1 MRNRL
6 LLFLPVLCLILAL
19 APVAA
24 AAEGT
29 SGSWG
34 DHLAWSYNE
43 ASKTLTISGSGT
55 MPDADETSPP
65 FVNYQ
70 FSIEKVVIGSGVTSI
85 GKSAFAGYS
94 NLSSVEVQGD
104 ITDIGEYAF
113 SGCQELTNVTFV
125 DNVGDIGD
133 NAFAGC
139 SELTNVTFA
148 GDAGNIGGYA
158 FAYCDKLTN
167 MVFTNKVG
175 NIGESA
181 FFDCDKLSSVKFES
195 DVGNIGESAF
205 RDCPSLSDLQFK
217 GSVGDIGVDVIAQC
231 KSLSS
236 ITFGGNVGNIAD
248 RAFDYCSTLT
258 ELQFNGTVGDIGES
272 AFANCEKLASIKF
285 ADNVGNIGY
294 CAFEGC
300 TSLTS
305 FTAQSSTGSI
315 GSRAFFGCTGFHR
328 LLLPEGVIAIGSSAF
343 SGCENLT
350 AIYIPDSVETISS
363 YAFDEELKD
372 IYYGGTEAQWKAISG
387 LPNRDD
393 IPAVH
398 FESEQKFPE
407 TKAGDAATLQRL
419 LEDGRNAGLTEIE
432 LTSNIDMG
440 STTLYVQD
448 KSNIFLDLK
457 GHNITSAAAPVFKI
471 EGSLTVL
478 DSTVDTEPQ
487 VGTDNNVTYAGGK
500 IIGNGSGT
508 VMDVLFGGSFTLRSG
523 MVGSSSGGDPVI
535 QLSGAERV
543 EQNWDGIESTV
554 QIDGGYVEAA
564 DGAAISASGNMA
576 DVTIKDGV
584 VLSRGDAVILIPKTN
599 FPDDTAGVTVLGG
612 TVISK
617 DRGKLSCGIYMAGGS
632 SSSIYGGKII
642 VENGIGVLV
651 RSGGLY
657 IYDTYGE
664 SRWPEIVAGGS
675 GGGAFGDSIRELEAG
690 SKVALDQGTDSSNH
704 RIYYYPSISLA
715 ERFPPTAYPADNT
728 QELKEE
734 PWGNS
739 VQYTFGE
746 ITYYTVTFDPN
757 GGSALNMS
765 TTRTDSS
772 GRITDLPEDPVKTG
786 YVFRGWSTSKDSIT
800 GGFGKG
806 SKIYQDTTLY
816 AVWTP
821 VGAHLIT
828 FLRYEAVSYTVQAR
842 KLTGT
847 DGVLTD
853 WPTPLD
859 GYNGWFTED
868 SSSATAYSQDHVFTK
883 DTEVYARWAPQT
895 SPPYNITFTFE
906 DGRPNDTRQTNAA
919 GKLESWPDAPIK
931 GGHVF
936 MGWYTED
943 GRSVDKETVFS
954 ADSTLHPRWMP
965 EDGYTVKFFL
975 NLTASDTPDETL
987 QTAVQLPATLKSWPR
1002 TPLDENNFFIGWYDH
1017 KTDGSRMA
1025 VDHRFSGNTNA
1036 YAHWIEKS
1044 RAAQEGLSV
1053 ITFDPGD
1060 GSDYDMLI
1068 TDTDHRLLFLPYN
1081 TPVREG
1087 YIFDGWFTQPNGGE
1101 EVTLTTVLNANT
1113 TVYAHWK
1120 STTPPDQTYTLTV
1133 SGGTGGGS
1141 YAEGARAAITADAAP
1156 EGKTFDKWTSSGGGS
1171 FADAASASTIFTM
1184 PANDVTV
1191 TASYKDSTPP
1201 DQKTY
1206 VIYFDPTGGTLGITR
1221 MTTGKDGKLSSLPVP
1236 VYSGYIFNG
1245 WYTAPA
1251 GGNYVSVN
1259 TVFTGDTMVYAQ
1271 WIAESGTSAGRASA
1285 QSEYA
1290 IITPST
1296 TGGTVAVSRERA
1308 AKGAA
1313 ITLTVTPDSGYE
1325 MTSLIARDSRWN
1337 ELALTDRGGGKY
1349 TLTMPDRAVTVNVVF
1364 TAAVQQQPEY
1374 VQQLSRNYI
1383 YPGFTDVST
1392 GAWYYEAVKF
1402 VYETGLMSGLSG
1414 AVFSPNANL
1423 SRAQMTQILYNGAGN
1438 PPAGSVSDFADV
1450 AAGDWYAGAVS
1461 WAMSRGIIDGY
1472 DGGVF
1477 GPYDNMTREEIAVML
1492 WRYAGKPASE
1502 RELYFSDNSNI
1513 STYALPAVR
1522 WAVEKGILNGNSN
1535 GALVP
1540 KGFATRAQVAQML
1553 KNFLGS

>member
-19 APVAA
+19 TPVAA

-34 DHLAWSYNE
+34 GLTWSYSE
-43 ASKTLTISGSGT
+43 DTKTLTVSGSGT

-70 FSIEKVVIGSGVTSI
+70 FSIEKVIIGSGVTSI

-113 SGCQELTNVTFV
+113 SGCQEL
-125 DNVGDIGD
+125 I
-133 NAFAGC
+133 
-139 SELTNVTFA
+139 NVTFA

-217 GSVGDIGVDVIAQC
+217 GSIGDIGVDVIAQC

-487 VGTDNNVTYAGGK
+487 VGTDNNVTYAGGE
-500 IIGNGSGT
+500 IIGSGT

-523 MVGSSSGGDPVI
+523 MVVSSSGGDPVI

-564 DGAAISASGNMA
+564 GGAAISASGNMA

-584 VLSRGDAVILIPKTN
+584 VLSRDDAVILIPKTN

-612 TVISK
+612 TLISK
-617 DRGKLSCGIYMAGGS
+617 DRGSLSCGIYMAGGS
-632 SSSIYGGKII
+632 GSSIYGGKII

-651 RSGGLY
+651 RSGSLY

-664 SRWPEIVAGGS
+664 SRWPKIVAGGS
-675 GGGAFGDSIRELEAG
+675 GRGCFWRFHQRTRGRQQGCAGSGNGQQQPQSLLLSQHKFGGAFSA
-690 SKVALDQGTDSSNH
+690 
-704 RIYYYPSISLA
+704 
-715 ERFPPTAYPADNT
+715 
-728 QELKEE
+728 
-734 PWGNS
+734 NS
-739 VQYTFGE
+739 
-746 ITYYTVTFDPN
+746 
-757 GGSALNMS
+757 
-765 TTRTDSS
+765 
-772 GRITDLPEDPVKTG
+772 
-786 YVFRGWSTSKDSIT
+786 
-800 GGFGKG
+800 
-806 SKIYQDTTLY
+806 
-816 AVWTP
+816 
-821 VGAHLIT
+821 
-828 FLRYEAVSYTVQAR
+828 
-842 KLTGT
+842 
-847 DGVLTD
+847 
-853 WPTPLD
+853 
-859 GYNGWFTED
+859 
-868 SSSATAYSQDHVFTK
+868 
-883 DTEVYARWAPQT
+883 
-895 SPPYNITFTFE
+895 
-906 DGRPNDTRQTNAA
+906 
-919 GKLESWPDAPIK
+919 
-931 GGHVF
+931 
-936 MGWYTED
+936 
-943 GRSVDKETVFS
+943 
-954 ADSTLHPRWMP
+954 
-965 EDGYTVKFFL
+965 
-975 NLTASDTPDETL
+975 
-987 QTAVQLPATLKSWPR
+987 
-1002 TPLDENNFFIGWYDH
+1002 
-1017 KTDGSRMA
+1017 
-1025 VDHRFSGNTNA
+1025 
-1036 YAHWIEKS
+1036 
-1044 RAAQEGLSV
+1044 
-1053 ITFDPGD
+1053 
-1060 GSDYDMLI
+1060 
-1068 TDTDHRLLFLPYN
+1068 
-1081 TPVREG
+1081 
-1087 YIFDGWFTQPNGGE
+1087 
-1101 EVTLTTVLNANT
+1101 
-1113 TVYAHWK
+1113 
-1120 STTPPDQTYTLTV
+1120 
-1133 SGGTGGGS
+1133 
-1141 YAEGARAAITADAAP
+1141 
-1156 EGKTFDKWTSSGGGS
+1156 
-1171 FADAASASTIFTM
+1171 
-1184 PANDVTV
+1184 
-1191 TASYKDSTPP
+1191 
-1201 DQKTY
+1201 
-1206 VIYFDPTGGTLGITR
+1206 
-1221 MTTGKDGKLSSLPVP
+1221 
-1236 VYSGYIFNG
+1236 
-1245 WYTAPA
+1245 
-1251 GGNYVSVN
+1251 
-1259 TVFTGDTMVYAQ
+1259 
-1271 WIAESGTSAGRASA
+1271 
-1285 QSEYA
+1285 
-1290 IITPST
+1290 
-1296 TGGTVAVSRERA
+1296 
-1308 AKGAA
+1308 
-1313 ITLTVTPDSGYE
+1313 
-1325 MTSLIARDSRWN
+1325 
-1337 ELALTDRGGGKY
+1337 
-1349 TLTMPDRAVTVNVVF
+1349 
-1364 TAAVQQQPEY
+1364 
-1374 VQQLSRNYI
+1374 LSR
-1383 YPGFTDVST
+1383 
-1392 GAWYYEAVKF
+1392 
-1402 VYETGLMSGLSG
+1402 
-1414 AVFSPNANL
+1414 
-1423 SRAQMTQILYNGAGN
+1423 
-1438 PPAGSVSDFADV
+1438 
-1450 AAGDWYAGAVS
+1450 
-1461 WAMSRGIIDGY
+1461 
-1472 DGGVF
+1472 
-1477 GPYDNMTREEIAVML
+1477 
-1492 WRYAGKPASE
+1492 
-1502 RELYFSDNSNI
+1502 
-1513 STYALPAVR
+1513 
-1522 WAVEKGILNGNSN
+1522 
-1535 GALVP
+1535 
-1540 KGFATRAQVAQML
+1540 
-1553 KNFLGS
+1553 